1 MTEQKPTR
9 SLPRLQRYLLAWLTG
24 CMIVM
29 VLVYTQL
36 LDYYLD
42 LGIDLRTQRFLEQ
55 TAEVYAAADAE
66 AGAGPRLPMEPGLS
80 GYLNMSDIPPQIL
93 DVFPL
98 DDLRHGE
105 LIRFRNLDFWPHST
119 FLTIFGGTQK

>member
-66 AGAGPRLPMEPGLS
+66 AGVGPAEGALDAVRGRWRLS
-80 GYLNMSDIPPQIL
+80 S
-93 DVFPL
+93 
-98 DDLRHGE
+98 
-105 LIRFRNLDFWPHST
+105 
-119 FLTIFGGTQK
+119 FLGMN

>member
-9 SLPRLQRYLLAWLTG
+9 SLPRLQRYLLVWLTG

-66 AGAGPRLPMEPGLS
+66 AGAGPRLPMELGLS
-80 GYLNMSDIPPQIL
+80 GYLNLS
-93 DVFPL
+93 
-98 DDLRHGE
+98 
-105 LIRFRNLDFWPHST
+105 LIH
-119 FLTIFGGTQK
+119 I